1 MKNLCYII
9 AFSFAALSLSSCN
22 HSNTYDYGV
31 GKSDT
36 HPFCNDVHLIK
47 GDTITWSPG
56 NNQDEVLGTF
66 FHYHEGDSVRTKFLW
81 SSTWRYSTIIKGHI
95 IDNISN
101 ENYLLA
107 EQKPIDSI
115 LGKEIT
121 IYSKDGR
128 NSYSRR
134 EYDTVH
140 QYDAYWKMLDNSP
153 VIHQY
158 WIMAVKTADVYGPFS
173 YEDYLDMKKQLGVPS
188 TLMLKREKES
198 LNNN

>member
-1 MKNLCYII
+1 MKTRFFII
-9 AFSFAALSLSSCN
+9 VFSILTFISCN
-22 HSNTYDYGV
+22 HTDSYVYGV
-31 GKSDT
+31 GPSDT
-36 HPFCNDVHLIK
+36 EPGCTDVYLCR

-66 FHYHEGDSVRTKFLW
+66 FHYHEGDSVRTEFLW

-107 EQKPIDSI
+107 EQKPVDSI
-115 LGKEIT
+115 WGRYIT
-121 IYSKDGR
+121 IYNDDG
-128 NSYSRR
+128 SFCYSRR
-134 EYDTVH
+134 EYDTTNH
-140 QYDAYWKMLDNSP
+140 YDKRRKQLEDTP
-153 VIHQY
+153 TIHYY